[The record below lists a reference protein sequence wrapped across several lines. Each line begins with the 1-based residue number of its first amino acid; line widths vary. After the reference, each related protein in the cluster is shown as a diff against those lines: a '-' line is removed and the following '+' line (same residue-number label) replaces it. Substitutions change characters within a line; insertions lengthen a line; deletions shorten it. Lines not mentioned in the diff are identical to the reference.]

1 MPPGYRRAALCL
13 GAAYALLTLIVAL
26 GWLRPLDLSLSRA
39 ARADLPCWA
48 LNAGE
53 AASVPLAGELSLLYV
68 GTLALLC
75 LRHGRP
81 LLGGWLIGLLVA
93 IVAVEFVFKF
103 AFYQPGPGALLNGL
117 ERPDCFRPAYLAYPL
132 ISLPVPNTFPSG
144 HAARTAY
151 FGLLLAALLGARWPH
166 LARPIRFA
174 IAALVVLLGISRVV
188 VAWHW
193 TSDVLAGLLLGA
205 AAACLALALAD
216 GFRWLRSKP
225 RCPPMQGGSRTPRHW
240 GAGGRSEDGRA
251 NREERV

>member
-1 MPPGYRRAALCL
+1 VPPVYRRAALSF
-13 GAAYALLTLIVAL
+13 GAAYILFTLIVAL
-26 GWLRPLDLSLSRA
+26 GWLRSLDFSLSRA

-68 GTLALLC
+68 GALALLC

-81 LLGGWLIGLLVA
+81 LLGGWLIGLLAA
-93 IVAVEFVFKF
+93 IVAVEFLFKF
-103 AFYQPGPGALLNGL
+103 SFYQPGPGALLSGL
-117 ERPDCFRPAYLAYPL
+117 ERPDCYRPAYLTYPL

-151 FGLLLAALLGARWPH
+151 FGLLLATVLGARWPR
-166 LARPIRFA
+166 LAGPVRLA
-174 IAALVVLLGISRVV
+174 IAALVVLLGASRVV

-216 GFRWLRSKP
+216 GFRWLRPKASSASRLPVSEARTESPLP
-225 RCPPMQGGSRTPRHW
+225 RTG
-240 GAGGRSEDGRA
+240 DG
-251 NREERV
+251 